1 MTKKEFIIVLLL
13 IVTCFFFCG
22 YFTRK
27 AFEPKYDFKR
37 DTTTYVDTIPY
48 YKPVPK
54 DSMVLRYVTKT
65 ITRTRTDYKDS
76 IIYDSIDI
84 DIPVSQKYYESEG
97 YKAWVSGY
105 EPNLDSIKV
114 YQKTIEIKETIK
126 ETPSHWN
133 IGIFGGYGYG
143 FSSKRF
149 EPVIGV
155 GISYRIW

>member
-13 IVTCFFFCG
+13 IVICFFGG

-48 YKPVPK
+48 YKPIPK
-54 DSMVLRYVTKT
+54 DSMVLRYITKT
-65 ITRTRTDYKDS
+65 ISKKHTDYKDS
-76 IIYDSIDI
+76 IIYDSIDV
-84 DIPVSQKYYESEG
+84 DIPISQKYYESKD

-105 EPNLDSIKV
+105 EPSLDSIKV
-114 YQKTIEIKETIK
+114 YQKTIEIKETITK
-126 ETPSHWN
+126 TPSRWN
-133 IGIFGGYGYG
+133 IGVFGGYGYG

-155 GISYRIW
+155 GIGYRIW

>member
-13 IVTCFFFCG
+13 IVVCFFCG
-22 YFTRK
+22 YLTRK

-54 DSMVLRYVTKT
+54 DSMVLKYVTKT
-65 ITRTRTDYKDS
+65 IIKTRTDYKDS
-76 IIYDSIDI
+76 IIYDSIEV
-84 DIPVSQKYYESEG
+84 DIPISQKYYESED

-105 EPNLDSIKV
+105 EPSLDSIKV
-114 YQKTIEIKETIK
+114 YQKTIEIKETIMK
-126 ETPSHWN
+126 TPSRWN
-133 IGIFGGYGYG
+133 IGVFGGYGYG

-155 GISYRIW
+155 GIGYRIW

>member
-13 IVTCFFFCG
+13 IVVCFFCG
-22 YFTRK
+22 YLTRK

-37 DTTTYVDTIPY
+37 DTTTFVDTIPY

-65 ITRTRTDYKDS
+65 VTRTHTNYKDS
-76 IIYDSIDI
+76 IIYDSIDV
-84 DIPVSQKYYESEG
+84 DIPISQKYYESED

-105 EPNLDSIKV
+105 EPSLDSIKV
-114 YQKTIEIKETIK
+114 YQKTIEIKETIMK
-126 ETPSHWN
+126 TSSRWN
-133 IGIFGGYGYG
+133 IGVFGGYGYG

-149 EPVIGV
+149 EPVIGI
-155 GISYRIW
+155 GIGYRVW

>member
-1 MTKKEFIIVLLL
+1 MKKKEFIIALLL
-13 IVTCFFFCG
+13 IGVCFLCG
-22 YFTRK
+22 YLTRK
-27 AFEPKYDFKR
+27 AFEPKYEFKR

-48 YKPVPK
+48 LKPVPK
-54 DSMVLRYVTKT
+54 DSMVVRYVYKKLPLKDAIKDTAN
-65 ITRTRTDYKDS
+65 INTDSVDV
-76 IIYDSIDI
+76 
-84 DIPVSQKYYESEG
+84 DIPISQKYYESED

-133 IGIFGGYGYG
+133 IGVFGGYGYG
-143 FSSKRF
+143 FKSHYM